1 MTVLVTGGSGSG
13 KSEFAEMLIS
23 KMNDGPKIYLAAM
36 KPLDEESRLRIRR
49 HRDMRKN
56 RNFVTVEQYLKI
68 GNAEIPEGSD
78 VLLECL
84 SNLTANEMFDPAG
97 SGDDPVSAVITGIRM
112 LQKKTRNLVIVTN
125 EIFSDG
131 KEYPGDTELYK
142 HYLGQINREAA
153 KMSDQVFEVIYGIPV
168 RLKGVFDEG
177 FVEQL

>member
-13 KSEFAEMLIS
+13 KSEFAETLIS
-23 KMNDGPKIYLAAM
+23 KMNAGPKIYLAAM

-49 HRDMRKN
+49 HRNMREG

-68 GNAEIPEGSD
+68 GNAGIPDGSD
-78 VLLECL
+78 VLLECI

-97 SGDDPVSAVITGIRM
+97 AGDDPVSAVISGIRM
-112 LQKKTRNLVIVTN
+112 LRQKVRNLVIVTN

-131 KEYPGDTELYK
+131 NEYSGETELYK
-142 HYLGQINREAA
+142 KYLGQINREIA
-153 KMSDQVFEVIYGIPV
+153 KMSDQVFEVVYGIPV
-168 RLKGVFDEG
+168 RLKGALDES